1 MSSLPS
7 GWTVKPLG
15 DVATLQRGFDL
26 PVHQR
31 TSGDIPVFAANG
43 PVGTHNVPKVSGP
56 GVVTGRSGT
65 LGEVHY
71 VESDYWPLNTALW
84 VKDFHGNEPKWVARL
99 LKWMRLET
107 HTRGTGVPTLNRNLV
122 HVVPVLV
129 PPLEEQRRIA
139 AILDKADAVRRK
151 RKEAIALTEELLRS
165 AFLEMFGDPVTNP
178 KGWEIVEL
186 EQVCHRVTDGTHQSP
201 EWVTEGIPFLF
212 VSNIVEGEIDFN
224 VSKYISEESWVSLT
238 ARCPIEVN
246 DILYTTVGSYG
257 NAALVRTEKRFCFQR
272 HIAHI
277 KPDSK
282 KIHPKF
288 LLGLMQSEGIRQ
300 QADRQVRGVAQ
311 KTLNLRELKKFQVA
325 VPPRNS
331 QEQYVAFRTRI
342 EGCLNNQR
350 DSFAT
355 QSNLFNSL
363 LQRAFCGEL

>member
-1 MSSLPS
+1 VANVQAGHLNLEEIKEIEVP
-7 GWTVKPLG
+7 VEEVDKYRLQPG
-15 DVATLQRGFDL
+15 DVVMTEG
-26 PVHQR
+26 
-31 TSGDIPVFAANG
+31 GDPD
-43 PVGTHNVPKVSGP
+43 K
-56 GVVTGRSGT
+56 
-65 LGEVHY
+65 LG
-71 VESDYWPLNTALW
+71 
-84 VKDFHGNEPKWVARL
+84 
-99 LKWMRLET
+99 
-107 HTRGTGVPTLNRNLV
+107 RGTVWNGEIDLCLHQNHIFRVRPNVEMLDSHYLKAYLGSKSAQKYFLRCAKQTTGIASINKTQLRAFPVPL
-122 HVVPVLV
+122 
-129 PPLEEQRRIA
+129 PPIEEQRRIA

>member
-1 MSSLPS
+1 MVADVTRDGKYVTPRIDSLTKEGAALSRPMQ
-7 GWTVKPLG
+7 KG
-15 DVATLQRGFDL
+15 DLVIA
-26 PVHQR
+26 
-31 TSGDIPVFAANG
+31 
-43 PVGTHNVPKVSGP
+43 VSGNP
-56 GVVTGRSGT
+56 G
-65 LGEVHY
+65 L
-71 VESDYWPLNTALW
+71 PAI
-84 VKDFHGNEPKWVARL
+84 
-99 LKWMRLET
+99 LET
-107 HTRGTGVPTLNRNLV
+107 DACIHDGFVGLRNLDRTRISV
-122 HVVPVLV
+122 DYLYCYLIFFKEQINNKAVGAIFKNLTTHQIADIEIPL

-224 VSKYISEESWVSLT
+224 VSKYISEESWASLT

-277 KPDSK
+277 KPNSK
-282 KIHPKF
+282 KIHPEF
-288 LLGLMQSEGIRQ
+288 LLGLMQSEGIKQ
-300 QADRQVRGVAQ
+300 QAERQVRGVAQ

-325 VPPRNS
+325 VPPRS
-331 QEQYVAFRTRI
+331 YQEQYVAFQTRI

-363 LQRAFCGEL
+363 LQRAFRGEL